1 VSQVVNSLAIASGT
15 EPLSVEGSPTAE
27 QVPDVCS
34 CIALRQAT
42 RHVTRLY
49 DDLLAPIGL
58 GINQY
63 SILSRLDRLGPKA
76 LQELAEL
83 LVMDRST
90 LGHLLRPL
98 ETRKLVKIKPSP
110 HDRRVRV
117 ISLTDSGVALIKRA
131 RPLWAKAER
140 RFEAA
145 FGAENADKL
154 RTVLRQVTL
163 VEFDHG

>member
-1 VSQVVNSLAIASGT
+1 MVNSLAM
-15 EPLSVEGSPTAE
+15 GSTAE
-27 QVPDVCS
+27 TPREGRSAEPVPDVCS

-140 RFEAA
+140 RFETA

-154 RTVLRQVTL
+154 RAVLKQVIM
-163 VEFDHG
+163 VEFEHE

>member
-1 VSQVVNSLAIASGT
+1 MSSSAETLSGDASPIA
-15 EPLSVEGSPTAE
+15 EP
-27 QVPDVCS
+27 VPDVCS

-140 RFEAA
+140 RFEVA
-145 FGAENADKL
+145 FGVENADKL
-154 RTVLRQVTL
+154 RAVLKQVIM
-163 VEFDHG
+163 VEFEYE